1 MIVSRKKSV
10 NRNAFTTTRLI
21 LTLKHVFDL
30 DNSVNFKTSQRIEGW
45 KDNQNPR
52 HVLWTRRVNM
62 KGDCASILHPHTQ
75 TNRQFQA
82 KSLLF
87 RFSISFMDDKGNIY
101 FHFNPRPQ
109 EKCLIINACLNGN
122 WGKEERKFVQKFPF
136 LPMQYFEASFVLMED
151 KFTVSKMWKFLNCK
165 AMISFYKQW
174 VILDILHLLL
184 FTISCTFRCS

>member
-75 TNRQFQA
+75 TNRQF
-82 KSLLF
+82 
-87 RFSISFMDDKGNIY
+87 
-101 FHFNPRPQ
+101 
-109 EKCLIINACLNGN
+109 
-122 WGKEERKFVQKFPF
+122 
-136 LPMQYFEASFVLMED
+136 
-151 KFTVSKMWKFLNCK
+151 
-165 AMISFYKQW
+165 
-174 VILDILHLLL
+174 
-184 FTISCTFRCS
+184 

>member
-1 MIVSRKKSV
+1 
-10 NRNAFTTTRLI
+10 
-21 LTLKHVFDL
+21 
-30 DNSVNFKTSQRIEGW
+30 
-45 KDNQNPR
+45 
-52 HVLWTRRVNM
+52 
-62 KGDCASILHPHTQ
+62 
-75 TNRQFQA
+75 
-82 KSLLF
+82 
-87 RFSISFMDDKGNIY
+87 MDDKGNIY

-165 AMISFYKQW
+165 AMISFYEQW

-184 FTISCTFRCS
+184 FTISCTFRCSWTMSTLKISHTEETLRTFLLWISRAELIFKKLSIWDLWWVCLSVCLSLTRYFICFLVLLWHELKFYFTPSLSFLWWK